1 MRDIR
6 NNNGQL
12 QSDHDHMTPI
22 GKIVRKLSLDEL
34 PQLIN
39 ILKGEMSFVGPRPL
53 LPEYLPL
60 YTKEQNRRHH
70 VRPGITGWAQINGRN
85 TISWQEKFKF
95 DVYYVEHQNFF
106 LDLKILFL
114 TVGKVFYRGMSMRV
128 NSLLWKNSMEKTE
141 YIFIGAGGH
150 ARVMASVIESNQ
162 DTLLAVFDNDLNI
175 KEMDGIKNAGQYQLF
190 IQLPSLSL
198 LLAIMPFVKKLV
210 EN

>member
-1 MRDIR
+1 MYPSIKYGLDFLFALMFLFMLLPVILLVALTLTFQNAGSPWFMQTRPGKNGNLFTIYKFKTMRDIR

-12 QSDHDHMTPI
+12 QSDHDRMTPI

-95 DVYYVEHQNFF
+95 DVYYVEHQNFL
-106 LDLKILFL
+106 LDIKILFL
-114 TVGKVFYRGMSMRV
+114 TVGKVFLPRDV
-128 NSLLWKNSMEKTE
+128 
-141 YIFIGAGGH
+141 
-150 ARVMASVIESNQ
+150 
-162 DTLLAVFDNDLNI
+162 
-175 KEMDGIKNAGQYQLF
+175 NAGERLTMEEF
-190 IQLPSLSL
+190 NG
-198 LLAIMPFVKKLV
+198 K
-210 EN
+210 N

>member
-1 MRDIR
+1 MYPSIKQGFDLLFALIFLFILLPVILLVALLLSFQNGGSPWFMQTRPGKNGNLFTIYKFKTMRDIPQ
-6 NNNGQL
+6 NNGQL
-12 QSDHDHMTPI
+12 QSDHDRLTPI

-60 YTKEQNRRHH
+60 YSKEQSRRHR

-95 DVYYVEHQNFF
+95 DVYYVDHQNFF

-114 TVGKVFYRGMSMRV
+114 TVGKVFLS
-128 NSLLWKNSMEKTE
+128 
-141 YIFIGAGGH
+141 
-150 ARVMASVIESNQ
+150 Q
-162 DTLLAVFDNDLNI
+162 DV
-175 KEMDGIKNAGQYQLF
+175 NAG
-190 IQLPSLSL
+190 
-198 LLAIMPFVKKLV
+198 
-210 EN
+210 ENITKEKFTGN